1 MRLKIAPRQ
10 DPSPGELVP
19 ILGATPILEINLSDP
34 QTRTSSSINKNWI
47 VFLIL
52 SAYLVLTFMWRAL
65 TKVHVMPLSTE
76 KFMTIGLDFLVVV
89 GLIGVKTQ
97 LSKGK
102 PLFWIALIAGL
113 GLFAIRLTNDSDWST
128 GHLFFTLCPRQGDAI
143 VCRCVDEVVSW
154 LCP

>member
-52 SAYLVLTFMWRAL
+52 STYLIFTFMWRAF

-76 KFMTIGLDFLVVV
+76 KFMTIGLDFLVLLV
-89 GLIGVKTQ
+89 
-97 LSKGK
+97 
-102 PLFWIALIAGL
+102 
-113 GLFAIRLTNDSDWST
+113 
-128 GHLFFTLCPRQGDAI
+128 
-143 VCRCVDEVVSW
+143 
-154 LCP
+154 